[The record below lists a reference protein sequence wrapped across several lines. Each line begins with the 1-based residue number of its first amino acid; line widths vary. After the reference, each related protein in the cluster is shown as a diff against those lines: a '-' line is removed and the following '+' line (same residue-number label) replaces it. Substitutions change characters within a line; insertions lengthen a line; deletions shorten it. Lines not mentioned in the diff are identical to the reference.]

1 MPTSCLRR
9 PVAARVR
16 VSLMAHAHGSAAA
29 THRGRLTAVLGLTLA
44 VFVIQLVG
52 GLVSNSLALV
62 ADAGHNFTDVAGVGL
77 ALLAIHFAGRPATGG
92 RTFGFLR
99 LEILAAVV
107 NAVFLFGIAAIVL
120 IEAIRRWSD
129 PPPIASGLML
139 AIAVFGLIVNAVSV
153 YMLRDAQHASLNM
166 RGAYLEVMGDLAGS
180 LAVLVA
186 AIVIAVTGWR
196 QADPLASILIAVLI
210 LPRTWRLLRDAVDV
224 LLEAT
229 PKGIDLDHIRRHILD
244 VPGVT
249 DVHDLHAWTITS
261 GMNVV
266 SAHVVLGP
274 GADPPAVLDELCSC
288 LAGDFDIEHS
298 TFQLETSDRRRLEEL
313 AHG

>member
-1 MPTSCLRR
+1 
-9 PVAARVR
+9 
-16 VSLMAHAHGSAAA
+16 MAHAHGSAAA
-29 THRGRLTAVLGLTLA
+29 AHRGRLTAVFGLTLA
-44 VFVIQLVG
+44 VFVVTLVG
-52 GLVSNSLALV
+52 GMVSKSLALV
-62 ADAGHNFTDVAGVGL
+62 ADAGHNFTDVAGIGL
-77 ALLAIHFAGRPATGG
+77 ALLATHFAARPATRG

-107 NAVFLFGIAAIVL
+107 NAVFLFGIAALVL
-120 IEAIRRWSD
+120 IEALRRWSD
-129 PPPIASGLML
+129 PPDVASGLML
-139 AIAVFGLIVNAVSV
+139 SIALVGLAANGVSL
-153 YMLRDAQHASLNM
+153 YLLRDARHTSLNM

-180 LAVLVA
+180 VAVVVA
-186 AIVIAVTGWR
+186 AIVISVTGWQ
-196 QADPLASILIAVLI
+196 QADPLASILIALLI
-210 LPRTWRLLRDAVDV
+210 LPRTWGLLRDAVDV

-229 PKGIDLDHIRRHILD
+229 PKGVDLDHIRQHIVD

-274 GADPPAVLDELCSC
+274 GADPPAVLDELCGC

-298 TFQLETSDRRRLEEL
+298 TFQLETSDRRRLEER